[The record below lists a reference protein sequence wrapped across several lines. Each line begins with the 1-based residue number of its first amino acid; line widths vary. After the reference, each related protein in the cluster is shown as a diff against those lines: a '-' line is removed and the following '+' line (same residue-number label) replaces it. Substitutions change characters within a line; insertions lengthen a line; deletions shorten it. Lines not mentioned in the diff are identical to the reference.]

1 ARRNLL
7 EELGIV
13 AATFA
18 SHPCVVGHDIGCI
31 AHGPLIGPTYW
42 ADIAGSAASIFAD
55 LTEPAVCPR
64 SCKRL
69 RQDHGCAD
77 AALWLDARLRGS
89 PEDLCLPG
97 VRADRPNHYLSRLSS
112 IVVETHRHLAEILGI
127 HVPGAPQATLLP
139 HREEKRQRRMI
150 RRLPQQLSRKCYEH
164 GTSS

>member
-1 ARRNLL
+1 GGAGGVLDAEILSPGVAHGGPRFFNFRTIPRRNFL

-18 SHPCVVGHDIGCI
+18 SHPRVVGHDIGCI
-31 AHGPLIGPTYW
+31 AHGPLIGATYW

-77 AALWLDARLRGS
+77 AALWRD
-89 PEDLCLPG
+89 
-97 VRADRPNHYLSRLSS
+97 
-112 IVVETHRHLAEILGI
+112 
-127 HVPGAPQATLLP
+127 
-139 HREEKRQRRMI
+139 
-150 RRLPQQLSRKCYEH
+150 
-164 GTSS
+164 